1 MPVVRPSTPE
11 GVVAAVAA
19 LVAAYPGRAVDSGST
34 PHAGWVRIV
43 IDGARAADPHGL
55 AARVVA
61 ALAPRRALHVRADR
75 FWRPASL
82 RLEYGREDVDSWLD
96 GWLDDD
102 ALRREV
108 LDPFAATGRALPEL
122 RDPLTDRSLRADVV
136 QLPADGVLVVSGS
149 VLLGRGLPFDVAVH
163 VRLSPAA
170 LARRTPADEA
180 WTLPALERYAAE
192 RDPEGVADLVV
203 RADDPHHPALVARD

>member
-1 MPVVRPSTPE
+1 MTSVLASTPE
-11 GVVAAVAA
+11 GVAAAVVA
-19 LVAAYPGRAVDSGST
+19 LVAANAGR
-34 PHAGWVRIV
+34 VRLA
-43 IDGARAADPHGL
+43 IDGATAADPHGL
-55 AARVVA
+55 AARVVD
-61 ALAPRRALHVRADR
+61 ALAPRRALNVRADR

-82 RLEYGREDVDSWLD
+82 RLEYGREDEDSYLD

-108 LDPFAATGRALPEL
+108 LDPFAETGRALPEL

-136 QLPADGVLVVSGS
+136 QLPDDGVVVVSGS
-149 VLLGRGLPFDVAVH
+149 VLLGRWLPFDVTVH

-170 LARRTPADEA
+170 LARRTPPEEA

-192 RDPEGVADLVV
+192 RDPEGAADLVV
-203 RADDPHHPALVARD
+203 RADDPRHPALVRRG